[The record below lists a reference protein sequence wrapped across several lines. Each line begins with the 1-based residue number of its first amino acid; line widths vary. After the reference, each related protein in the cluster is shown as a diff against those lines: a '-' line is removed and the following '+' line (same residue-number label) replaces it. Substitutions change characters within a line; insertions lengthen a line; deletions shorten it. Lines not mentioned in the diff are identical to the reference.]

1 MRETDAPVSTS
12 IWSGTLLMIMS
23 TKRGCV
29 ASVCSVSVNRLYVAE
44 SAIVVPSASSAFL
57 EESHL
62 AFAVLPPL
70 AVCCDIL
77 SLYVLSSHSS
87 GSYCS

>member
-44 SAIVVPSASSAFL
+44 SVPSASSAFL